1 MNNQPRF
8 RAEPDSL
15 SQDIW
20 AVMEY
25 LEQDDA
31 TVIYSDLSKR
41 EAVIAASLLNTN
53 PALTEEQVRL
63 LLSGEISKEEGG
75 RLLSATPAEPAPVD
89 WLEEAVT
96 CHRINVDFGPGVNAA
111 TTQNAASSPSPR
123 SCASSPPACLP
134 SPMDRSHSTSS
145 TNPAIVTSPKRKT
158 AATCRRSRLSGHF
171 THHPFPGEELHR

>member
-111 TTQNAASSPSPR
+111 TTQNAALIAIAQELR
-123 SCASSPPACLP
+123 KLTACL
-134 SPMDRSHSTSS
+134 STLTNGQVAFNVFDESRHSY
-145 TNPAIVTSPKRKT
+145 
-158 AATCRRSRLSGHF
+158 
-171 THHPFPGEELHR
+171 